1 MKRILSTLAFAS
13 TALLLLN
20 SYSGQ
25 APTSGH
31 TGSPGDNNSTC
42 ASSSCHIGSATPVS
56 GMITTNIPSAGYEAG
71 KTYDITFSIS
81 ESGRSK
87 FGFQVTSEDASGNK
101 KGKFQATTAT
111 QIQNNGTHI
120 THKSTST
127 SGTDSKTWTV
137 QWIAPAVGSGDVTF
151 YGAGNATNG
160 RGDRT
165 GDLIKTSN
173 LTVQESIT
181 SSLIENAINSIR
193 VFPNPA
199 KNSISIEG
207 INNAEFTIVNL
218 NGQTVLSG
226 LTGSGSIDISE
237 LNTGIYFFQV
247 PSAGFGQKLIKD

>member
-13 TALLLLN
+13 TALVLLN

-56 GMITTNIPSAGYEAG
+56 QMITTNIPSTGYEAG
-71 KTYDITFSIS
+71 KTYDVTFTIS

-87 FGFQVTSEDASGNK
+87 FGFQLTSENSSGVK
-101 KGKFQATTAT
+101 KGVFQATSAT

-120 THKSTST
+120 THKLASTA
-127 SGTDSKTWTV
+127 GTNSKAWTV
-137 QWIAPAVGSGDVTF
+137 QWIAPAAGSGPISF

-160 RGDRT
+160 QGNRT

-173 LTVQESIT
+173 LTVEESIT
-181 SSLIENAINSIR
+181 SSLVENSIKSIR

-199 KNSISIEG
+199 QNSISIEG
-207 INNAEFTIVNL
+207 IKNAEFAIMNL
-218 NGQTVLSG
+218 NGQTVMNGS
-226 LTGSGSIDISE
+226 TESGSIDISE
-237 LNTGIYFFQV
+237 LNKGIYFVQI
-247 PSAGFGQKLIKD
+247 PSEGFAQKLIKN

>member
-13 TALLLLN
+13 TALVLLN

-56 GMITTNIPSAGYEAG
+56 GMITTNIPSTGYEAG
-71 KTYDITFSIS
+71 KTYDVTFTIS

-87 FGFQVTSEDASGNK
+87 FGFQVTSENSSGAK
-101 KGKFQATTAT
+101 KGVFQATSAT

-120 THKSTST
+120 THRLASTA
-127 SGTDSKTWTV
+127 GTDSKTWTV
-137 QWIAPAVGSGDVTF
+137 QWVAPVLGTGEITF
-151 YGAGNATNG
+151 YGAGNATNNG
-160 RGDRT
+160 GNRT

-181 SSLIENAINSIR
+181 SSLVDYATNSIR
-193 VFPNPA
+193 IFPNPA

-207 INNAEFTIVNL
+207 MNNLEFTIVNL

-226 LTGSGSIDISE
+226 LTGTGSIDISE
-237 LNTGIYFFQV
+237 LNTGIYFVQV